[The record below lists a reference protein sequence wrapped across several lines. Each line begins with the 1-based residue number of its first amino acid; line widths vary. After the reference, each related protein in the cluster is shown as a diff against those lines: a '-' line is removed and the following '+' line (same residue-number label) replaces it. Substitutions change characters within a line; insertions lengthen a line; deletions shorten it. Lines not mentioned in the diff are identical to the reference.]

1 LVGKVHIDGCIN
13 GKVLNAA
20 ATKQGKQ
27 KFNSKGTL
35 LQIYIR
41 KDKTKTINGSKT
53 RQLIP
58 IHVFKLKTYAVKKF
72 KTNR

>member
-1 LVGKVHIDGCIN
+1 MDGCIN

-27 KFNSKGTL
+27 KFNSKSTL
-35 LQIYIR
+35 LHIYIKR
-41 KDKTKTINGSKT
+41 DKTKTINGSKT